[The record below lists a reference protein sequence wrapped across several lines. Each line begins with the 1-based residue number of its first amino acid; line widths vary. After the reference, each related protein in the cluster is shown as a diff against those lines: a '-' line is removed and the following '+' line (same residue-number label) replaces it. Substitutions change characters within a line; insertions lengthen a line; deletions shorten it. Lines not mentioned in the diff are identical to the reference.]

1 MAAPTGFKI
10 GGTTFTAD
18 APFNLNERTTAG
30 GDVGG
35 LTIVDADASSENSYT
50 YTLVASDTDATG
62 RPDAVYEIV
71 RDPATGFSKIVV
83 KAGVTLNFEDATH
96 KIRDLWILVKEG
108 TDEFVTKVTMTLG
121 NVDEAPTD
129 ITLKTL
135 SGPVVAENAAAGT
148 EIGALLA
155 MDPDLNDT
163 FTFTLTDNAGGRFK
177 IEGGKLLV
185 ADGSKLDFETAKSH
199 QIKVQVKDAG
209 GLTFEKTITIGVT
222 DGIDPI
228 SGTKRNDKIVGT
240 ESADFISG
248 DAGND
253 KISGL
258 GGDDIINGG
267 LGKDHL
273 TGGAGRDTFMFDSAL
288 RKGGFDMVTDF
299 NSADD
304 TLQFDLS
311 ALKSFKIKA
320 FKEGKLQKKFFTV
333 GTEPKDKNDYVYYNK
348 KNGFVYL
355 DADGSGH
362 KKGME
367 ILKLKPGTKISAD
380 DFLFI

>member
-1 MAAPTGFKI
+1 
-10 GGTTFTAD
+10 
-18 APFNLNERTTAG
+18 
-30 GDVGG
+30 
-35 LTIVDADASSENSYT
+35 
-50 YTLVASDTDATG
+50 
-62 RPDAVYEIV
+62 
-71 RDPATGFSKIVV
+71 
-83 KAGVTLNFEDATH
+83 
-96 KIRDLWILVKEG
+96 
-108 TDEFVTKVTMTLG
+108 
-121 NVDEAPTD
+121 
-129 ITLKTL
+129 
-135 SGPVVAENAAAGT
+135 
-148 EIGALLA
+148 

>member
-1 MAAPTGFKI
+1 
-10 GGTTFTAD
+10 
-18 APFNLNERTTAG
+18 
-30 GDVGG
+30 
-35 LTIVDADASSENSYT
+35 
-50 YTLVASDTDATG
+50 
-62 RPDAVYEIV
+62 
-71 RDPATGFSKIVV
+71 
-83 KAGVTLNFEDATH
+83 
-96 KIRDLWILVKEG
+96 
-108 TDEFVTKVTMTLG
+108 
-121 NVDEAPTD
+121 
-129 ITLKTL
+129 
-135 SGPVVAENAAAGT
+135 
-148 EIGALLA
+148 
-155 MDPDLNDT
+155 MDSDLNDT

-209 GLTFEKTITIGVT
+209 GLTFEKTFTIGVN
-222 DGIDPI
+222 DGIDAI
-228 SGTKRNDKIVGT
+228 SGSKRNDKIFGT
-240 ESADFISG
+240 EGADFING
-248 DAGND
+248 GAGND
-253 KISGL
+253 KIFGL

-304 TLQFDLS
+304 TLQFNLS
-311 ALKSFKIKA
+311 ALKSLKIKA
-320 FKEGKLQKKFFTV
+320 FKQGKLQKKFFTI
-333 GTEPKDKNDYVYYNK
+333 GNDPKDKNDYVYYNK
-348 KNGFVYL
+348 KNGVVYL
-355 DADGSGH
+355 DADGSGN